1 MDLHETSLLATCKT
15 VSAYGTKY
23 IADFPAT
30 STGGQ
35 QFALV
40 TDAVPQA
47 GTLAATQVSG
57 GGQIKTGVK
66 SKAVAYKL
74 LHDDLLAINDAA
86 HSLVL
91 LGTAGLDGK
100 FHLPRNHGAQDMLNS
115 ARAFQTDAAPFSA
128 ALISVGL
135 DAAFLTSLDTH
146 ITSYET
152 AITAKGA
159 GQSTQGGATGGLED
173 TTYKAVVAL
182 HILNTVVRN
191 KYQNDPAKL
200 AEWVIA
206 SHVQKHNPAAPQPP
220 APAPAPQG

>member
-23 IADFPAT
+23 ITDFPAT

-40 TDAVPQA
+40 TAAVPQT

-57 GGQIKTGVK
+57 GGQIKAGVK

-74 LHDDLLAINDAA
+74 LHDDLFAISDAA

-100 FHLPRNHGAQDMLNS
+100 FHLPRNHT
-115 ARAFQTDAAPFSA
+115 ARRPS
-128 ALISVGL
+128 
-135 DAAFLTSLDTH
+135 
-146 ITSYET
+146 
-152 AITAKGA
+152 
-159 GQSTQGGATGGLED
+159 ST
-173 TTYKAVVAL
+173 
-182 HILNTVVRN
+182 
-191 KYQNDPAKL
+191 
-200 AEWVIA
+200 
-206 SHVQKHNPAAPQPP
+206 PP
-220 APAPAPQG
+220 APSRPMPPRSAPRSFPWGWTPPF